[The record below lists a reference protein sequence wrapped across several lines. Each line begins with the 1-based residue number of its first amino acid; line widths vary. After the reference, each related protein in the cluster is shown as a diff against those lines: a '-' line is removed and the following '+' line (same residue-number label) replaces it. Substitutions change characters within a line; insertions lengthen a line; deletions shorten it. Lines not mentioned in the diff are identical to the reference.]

1 MSDEKTEEPTDKKL
15 EDAREKG
22 QSHQSQDINAA
33 ANLVTATLCLALAA
47 GMSVDHLGALV
58 ALAVQN
64 GAAARDDTDMNA
76 IAFEMARHGL
86 SIVLPFLVA
95 SVTIAVVTGFL
106 QVGLVVS
113 FEPVAFKFEKVDP
126 VAGLKK
132 LFSLRSLI
140 DFGKMLVKAC
150 VLGAVVFVITRSL
163 LPLLIG
169 SAMQSPHGMALLA
182 WSALLKLCGAA
193 ALVFVVIGPVDH
205 ALQRWLFVRDQRMS
219 KDEVKREHKDAEGDP
234 QIKSARRQLA
244 REMAN
249 SNPKARV
256 PDASVVI
263 TNPTHYAVAIK
274 YLPGVTPLPVVLA
287 KGADA
292 EAMLIRAIAGEH
304 RIPIVGNPPLA
315 RALFKVPLDEAVPEE
330 LFEAVAAVLRW
341 VGTVGHLSGTLSHG
355 LGHSMTSPEDTA

>member
-64 GAAARDDTDMNA
+64 SAAARDDADMNA

-126 VAGLKK
+126 VAGIKK

-150 VLGAVVFVITRSL
+150 VLGTVVFAITRSL

-169 SAMQSPHGMALLA
+169 SAMQSPHGMAVLA
-182 WSALLKLCGAA
+182 WSALLKLCCAA

-219 KDEVKREHKDAEGDP
+219 KDEVKREHKDREGDP
-234 QIKSARRQLA
+234 RMKQERRRLA
-244 REMAN
+244 REFATTPPQASMSRAN
-249 SNPKARV
+249 ML
-256 PDASVVI
+256 VV
-263 TNPTHYAVAIK
+263 NPTHYAVAVR
-274 YLPGVTPLPVVLA
+274 YDARVTPLPIVVASGVDDEAAKLRQLA
-287 KGADA
+287 LALGV
-292 EAMLIRAIAGEH
+292 
-304 RIPIVGNPPLA
+304 PIVANPPVA
-315 RALFKVPLDEAVPEE
+315 RALYKVSLNQPVPKE
-330 LFEAVAAVLRW
+330 LLEVVAAILKW
-341 VGTVGHLSGTLSHG
+341 VDSVGAV
-355 LGHSMTSPEDTA
+355 HSREERVA